1 MSFKIEHRIGV
12 RAPPSAVW
20 DILSDLEGW
29 SRWNPLYPKAAGTL
43 AIGAKLSMTLALP
56 GASPE
61 DIAPVVVDW
70 VPEMQL
76 VWRLR
81 LMGGLITTTRYMEI
95 ESLDEGRAAVFS
107 HGEVFDGPV
116 AFFMPK
122 ALRRNI
128 KSGFVA
134 MSEALIE
141 EVMRG
146 RSEAAAV

>member
-1 MSFKIEHRIGV
+1 MTFKIEHRIGV

-29 SRWNPLYPKAAGTL
+29 SRWNPLYPRASGKL
-43 AIGAKLSMTLALP
+43 AIGARLSVTLLLP
-56 GASPE
+56 NSSPE

-81 LMGGLITTTRYMEI
+81 LMGGLITTMRYMEI
-95 ESLDEGRAAVFS
+95 EPLDEGRASVFS
-107 HGEVFDGPV
+107 HGEVFDGPA

-122 ALRRNI
+122 GLRKNI

-146 RSEAAAV
+146 RSEAVAI

>member
-20 DILSDLEGW
+20 TVLSDLEGW
-29 SRWNPLYPKAAGTL
+29 SRWNPLYPRASGKLSIGSRLSVTLVLPKAA
-43 AIGAKLSMTLALP
+43 
-56 GASPE
+56 PE

-95 ESLDEGRAAVFS
+95 EPLDDGRASVFS

-116 AFFMPK
+116 AYFMPK
-122 ALRRNI
+122 SLRKTI

-134 MSEALIE
+134 MSEALME
-141 EVMRG
+141 EVLKG
-146 RSEAAAV
+146 RPDAAI

>member
-20 DILSDLEGW
+20 EVLTDLEGW
-29 SRWNPLYPKAAGTL
+29 SRWNPLYPRASGKL
-43 AIGAKLSMTLALP
+43 AIGARLSLTLALP
-56 GASPE
+56 NAKPE
-61 DIAPVVVDW
+61 DISPVLVDW
-70 VPEMQL
+70 VPDMQL

-95 ESLDEGRAAVFS
+95 EPLDEGRAAVFS

-122 ALRRNI
+122 ALRKTI

-141 EVMRG
+141 EVMK
-146 RSEAAAV
+146 

>member
-20 DILSDLEGW
+20 EVLSDLEGW
-29 SRWNPLYPKAAGTL
+29 SRWNPLYPRASGKL
-43 AIGAKLSMTLALP
+43 AIGARLSLTLALP
-56 GASPE
+56 NAKPE
-61 DIAPVVVDW
+61 DISPVLVDW
-70 VPEMQL
+70 VPDMQL

-95 ESLDEGRAAVFS
+95 EPLDEGRAAVFS

-116 AFFMPK
+116 SFFMPK
-122 ALRRNI
+122 ALRKTI

-134 MSEALIE
+134 MSEALTE
-141 EVMRG
+141 EVMKDRI
-146 RSEAAAV
+146 ATAI

>member
-20 DILSDLEGW
+20 EILSDLEGW
-29 SRWNPLYPKAAGTL
+29 SRWNPLYPRASGKL
-43 AIGAKLSMTLALP
+43 AIGARLSLTLALP
-56 GASPE
+56 NAKPE
-61 DIAPVVVDW
+61 DISPVLVDW
-70 VPEMQL
+70 VPDMQL

-95 ESLDEGRAAVFS
+95 EPLDEGRAAVFS

-116 AFFMPK
+116 AVFMPK
-122 ALRRNI
+122 ALRKTI

-134 MSEALIE
+134 MSEALVE
-141 EVMRG
+141 EVMKDRI
-146 RSEAAAV
+146 ATAI

>member
-20 DILSDLEGW
+20 EVLSDLEGW
-29 SRWNPLYPKAAGTL
+29 SRWNPLYPRASGKL
-43 AIGAKLSMTLALP
+43 AIGARLSLTLALP
-56 GASPE
+56 NAKPE
-61 DIAPVVVDW
+61 DISPVLVDW
-70 VPEMQL
+70 VPDMQL

-81 LMGGLITTTRYMEI
+81 LIGGLITTTRYMEI
-95 ESLDEGRAAVFS
+95 EPLDEGRAAVFS

-122 ALRRNI
+122 ALRKTI

-141 EVMRG
+141 EVMKDRI
-146 RSEAAAV
+146 ATAI